1 MEEEEEGPSKK
12 PAKKSGAK
20 KKSSK
25 RFDRFDPNDLSS
37 LLADAEEFSHLLEQN
52 DDEGNNVF
60 IHFLFKILYFCF
72 WSFIYSISLIRLLF
86 SENLPRFTF

>member
-1 MEEEEEGPSKK
+1 MEEEEEEGPSKK

-52 DDEGNNVF
+52 DDEGNIMFLSFFGVKSYIFVSGLIITVF
-60 IHFLFKILYFCF
+60 Y
-72 WSFIYSISLIRLLF
+72 
-86 SENLPRFTF
+86 

>member
-52 DDEGNNVF
+52 DDEGNIMF
-60 IHFLFKILYFCF
+60 SSFFCLKSYIF
-72 WSFIYSISLIRLLF
+72 VSGLLF
-86 SENLPRFTF
+86 TVFH

>member
-1 MEEEEEGPSKK
+1 MEEEEEEGPSKK

-52 DDEGNNVF
+52 DDEGN
-60 IHFLFKILYFCF
+60 IMFLSIFCLKSYIF
-72 WSFIYSISLIRLLF
+72 VSGLLF
-86 SENLPRFTF
+86 TVFH